1 MRRSRVAAVAYG
13 LLAAGW
19 ICVLFF
25 FSGQSGADSGSL
37 SLKLTKFLFG
47 PLIRRGAEL
56 QTLHHIVRKL
66 AHMGVFAVEG
76 FFLASAL
83 LRAVNRKKA
92 LLISLAVCVMLA
104 VANELHQLTAVAR
117 SCSPVDMLI
126 DSAGAVLGILF
137 AALIHWLMQRR
148 RT

>member
-66 AHMGVFAVEG
+66 AHMGVFADDVMQ
-76 FFLASAL
+76 
-83 LRAVNRKKA
+83 RAVNRKKA
-92 LLISLAVCVMLA
+92 LLISLAVCVVLA

-126 DSAGAVLGILF
+126 DSSGAVLGILF